1 MELIVVAFLIA
12 NLLTSLMVVRE
23 IKSFSYFY
31 EPVTLESFIEELRE
45 EEVLP
50 LAPVSTVKTESSVP
64 VSSNESHQ
72 AWRNTYGETI
82 SAPTVSPQAPIVQ
95 LKVEPLARP
104 GGFV

>member
-1 MELIVVAFLIA
+1 MDLVVVAFLIA

-23 IKSFSYFY
+23 IKSFSYY

-50 LAPVSTVKTESSVP
+50 LAPVSIVKTESSVP

-82 SAPTVSPQAPIVQ
+82 SAPTSSPQAPIVQ
-95 LKVEPLARP
+95 LKAKPLARP